1 MAKRTV
7 KLSRSTIRRLRKQG
21 KTVAAIAKLYKTT
34 RVTLYRNFGPTLK
47 ATKRAFYAARSR

>member
-1 MAKRTV
+1 MSKPT
-7 KLSRSTIRRLRKQG
+7 KSLSRSVLRRLRKQG